1 MPNSATKATDKRKR
15 LVESANSLFYEQ
27 GVHPTTLA
35 EVAVRAEVPLGNV
48 YYYFKTKEELIA
60 AVVDSR
66 TVEARETLASFNQKR
81 TPQARLKALAHSW
94 VEIAETVTRYGCP
107 LGSLCTELGKSPEDV
122 AVDAGAPFALVIEWA
137 EQQMRE
143 LGRRDARDLAF
154 SLLARIQG
162 AALLAQ
168 SFRDP
173 GILTREGRL
182 IDRWIGG
189 LAQSTDLR

>member
-1 MPNSATKATDKRKR
+1 MPNSATRAADKRER
-15 LVESANSLFYEQ
+15 LVESAKSLFYEQ

-35 EVAVRAEVPLGNV
+35 EVAARAEVPLGNV
-48 YYYFKTKEELIA
+48 YYYFKTKEQLTA

-66 TVEARETLASFNQKR
+66 TAEARQTLASFDQKR
-81 TPQARLKALAHSW
+81 TPQARLKALARGW

-107 LGSLCTELGKSPEDV
+107 LGSLCTELGKNPDGLEGEV
-122 AVDAGAPFALVIEWA
+122 GAPFVLVVDWA
-137 EQQMRE
+137 EQQLRQ

-168 SFRDP
+168 TFRDP
-173 GILTREGRL
+173 QILAREARQ
-182 IDRWIGG
+182 IDRWIDG
-189 LAQSTDLR
+189 LG

>member
-1 MPNSATKATDKRKR
+1 MPNSTGNKADKRER
-15 LVESANSLFYEQ
+15 LVESAKSLFYEQ

-35 EVAVRAEVPLGNV
+35 EVAARAEVPLGNV
-48 YYYFKTKEELIA
+48 YYYFKTKEQLIA

-66 TVEARETLASFNQKR
+66 TAEARETLVSFDQKR
-81 TPQARLKALAHSW
+81 TPQARLKALAHGW

-107 LGSLCTELGKSPEDV
+107 LGSLCTELGKNAHDV
-122 AVDAGAPFALVIEWA
+122 AVDAGMPFALVIEWA

-173 GILTREGRL
+173 GILTREARL
-182 IDRWIGG
+182 IDRWIDG
-189 LAQSTDLR
+189 LDESTTPR